1 MSQKIV
7 PNIWCTANADE
18 AGAFYASV
26 FDDATSTV
34 TASYPDD
41 VPDFQ
46 AEFAGRTLT
55 VDVRIDDYL
64 IVLINA
70 GDEFR
75 PNPSISFMLNFD
87 PLAFGDDVEAA
98 RERLDAVWHE
108 LSDGGRV
115 LMPLQEYPFSARY
128 GWIEDRFG
136 VSWQLMLTDPEGEPR
151 PFVIPQLMFAGNVEG
166 KAREAAD
173 FYASLFDDSGV
184 GFIAEYPQQT
194 GPAAVGDVMFGEFQL
209 EGQWFA
215 MMDSAVEQDFSFT
228 CGVSLEV
235 RCEDQDEIDRLWTA
249 LSAVPESEQC
259 GWLADKYGVCWQI
272 VPRNMGDLMERP
284 GAYETL
290 LGQKKIIVDEY

>member
-7 PNIWCTANADE
+7 PNIWCTRNADE

-26 FDDATSTV
+26 FDGATSTV

-41 VPDFQ
+41 APDWQ

-55 VDVRIDDYL
+55 VEVRIDDYRV
-64 IVLINA
+64 VLINA
-70 GDEFR
+70 GDEFH

-87 PLAFGDDVEAA
+87 PLAFDGDTDTA
-98 RERLDAVWHE
+98 RARLDEVWQE
-108 LSDGGRV
+108 LSNGGRV
-115 LMPLQEYPFSARY
+115 LMPLDAYPFSSHY
-128 GWIEDRFG
+128 GWVEDRFG
-136 VSWQLMLTDPEGEPR
+136 VSWQLMLTDPAGEPR
-151 PFVIPQLMFAGNVEG
+151 PFVIPQLMFAERVEG
-166 KAREAAD
+166 KARVAAD

-184 GFIAEYPQQT
+184 GFIAEYPQET

-209 EGQWFA
+209 AGQWFA

-228 CGVSLEV
+228 CGISLEV
-235 RCEDQDEIDRLWTA
+235 RCEDQAEIDRLWAA

-259 GWLADKYGVCWQI
+259 GWLADQYGVCWQI
-272 VPRNMGDLMERP
+272 VPRNMDELMERP

-290 LGQKKIIVDEY
+290 LGQKKIVIDEY